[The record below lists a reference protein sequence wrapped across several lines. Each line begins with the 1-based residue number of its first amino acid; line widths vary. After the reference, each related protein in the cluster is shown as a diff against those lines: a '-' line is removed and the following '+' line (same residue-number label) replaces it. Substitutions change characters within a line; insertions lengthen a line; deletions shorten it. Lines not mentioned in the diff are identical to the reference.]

1 MLEISVG
8 GNTHRVAVA
17 VSDSEGERV
26 CEGLALN
33 RKYRLRYVTEKGE
46 TEKTLRGIR
55 AVEGYLELSSEA
67 NTYPDGEVYFRWN
80 HILPYVESWGYL
92 STGMKRGNI
101 DKFVWNSVRRALR
114 KHPEELNYLNNC
126 IGWYMVTKIGHGEGN
141 QNHDT
146 VVLKDLSKEFINN
159 KAKSVRWKRMKLDQ
173 KILEIFKIKQQI
185 NMNKTSK
192 WKKVKKII
200 KKPKNLDL
208 YKADI
213 YSLGLTLYQTACCLK
228 TDKIRYVN

>member
-33 RKYRLRYVTEKGE
+33 LKYRLRYVTEKGE

-67 NTYPDGEVYFRWN
+67 NTYPEGEVYFRWN

-101 DKFVWNSVRRALR
+101 DKSVWNSVRRALR

-159 KAKSVRWKRMKLDQ
+159 KAKSGSVLNPETKGV
-173 KILEIFKIKQQI
+173 LENRDYRGGIMFSTFDSFNPQA
-185 NMNKTSK
+185 
-192 WKKVKKII
+192 II
-200 KKPKNLDL
+200 PV
-208 YKADI
+208 A
-213 YSLGLTLYQTACCLK
+213 
-228 TDKIRYVN
+228 